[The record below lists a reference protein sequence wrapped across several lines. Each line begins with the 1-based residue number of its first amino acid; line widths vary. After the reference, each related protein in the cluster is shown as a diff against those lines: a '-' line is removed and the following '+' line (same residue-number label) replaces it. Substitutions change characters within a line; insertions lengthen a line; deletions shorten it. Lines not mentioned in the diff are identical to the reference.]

1 MKRLKTIYT
10 LLLLLAVALP
20 LLTACSSDDAT
31 GENNPRKDGKVTVR
45 LRLSQAAPAMTRAE
59 WEDKNATDDEMMN
72 VWTVVITDEAGNVK
86 HILTGKPTN
95 DKREID
101 PIETDLELETGTYN
115 FYSFANIEASNLA
128 TLLGFAAG
136 TVPAPVDGT
145 VQKNGPITNIKFP
158 ANGTLNDYTAKV
170 NGNLFNSFNSE
181 TNNNGFGSY
190 GIPMS
195 NMQKIEVKAPV
206 EGAKAQVIDLIVV
219 RMLAKI
225 KLQIYNDKASAITIE
240 SITLTDIT
248 KNASDNG
255 DKANLKLFPH
265 YTYTNGDENVF
276 PGADEKVDYKHGD
289 IRPNLTNEA
298 TKDVLKITP
307 SSSGVTVL
315 SASSA
320 SSNPSNPSDPS
331 DPLPP
336 SSSWTIPASN
346 YSNGGAPLTITFYVN
361 ESENPTGE
369 NWGATTSET
378 PQQFNHYFLKIKING
393 EEERYTLIDDN
404 GTKEGEKWN
413 YIARNDYRIIPI
425 VLDDYKLDMIP
436 YDFPAIG
443 VYPASMKEEDGI
455 YTITFHDYG
464 HFHLQPKVTKYSTPK
479 KVVPYGSSSAT
490 DDDKTYW
497 TLVESGDDDFS
508 KAGNKSWGSWTDAT
522 KTTEY
527 KNEDPSDIP
536 FYRIDS
542 SNPLSSQTKDGDDAG
557 GFPVWYPNTPSTPS
571 DPSSPETPRWASDWA
586 PNSETNLG
594 YQPFIFGYIAD
605 PKGKLTNGDKKVYHE
620 FSINLYKE
628 GTSAARQMT
637 YRLYMIL
644 DQDQMM
650 YRSRALGAPAAR
662 HTHGH

>member
-10 LLLLLAVALP
+10 LLLLAVALP
-20 LLTACSSDDAT
+20 LLTACNSDDAT

-45 LRLSQAAPAMTRAE
+45 LRLSQAAPAMTRAGSTT
-59 WEDKNATDDEMMN
+59 EDPNADSKELMN
-72 VWTVVITDEAGNVK
+72 VWTVVITDNEGNVK
-86 HILTGKPTN
+86 HILTGKPT
-95 DKREID
+95 DDEREID

-128 TLLGFAAG
+128 TLLGFTEG

-158 ANGTLNDYTAKV
+158 ANDKTLNDYTAKV
-170 NGNLFNSFNSE
+170 NGNLFNGFDSE
-181 TNNNGFGSY
+181 TNNNDFGSY

-195 NMQKIEVKAPV
+195 NMQKIEVKTPV
-206 EGAKAQVIDLIVV
+206 TGANPQLIDLIVV

-225 KLQIYNDKASAITIE
+225 KLQIYNDKASAITIK

-248 KNASDNG
+248 KNANENNG
-255 DKANLKLFPH
+255 KENLKLFPH
-265 YTYTNGDENVF
+265 YTYTNSDGTVF

-289 IRPNLTNEA
+289 IRPNLTNDA
-298 TKDVLKITP
+298 TKAVLEIT
-307 SSSGVTVL
+307 SSDPGVTAL
-315 SASSA
+315 SASSI
-320 SSNPSNPSDPS
+320 SSDSSSPLDPS
-331 DPLPP
+331 DP
-336 SSSWTIPASN
+336 WTIPASN
-346 YSNGGAPLTITFYVN
+346 YSNDGAPLTITFYVN

-369 NWGATTSET
+369 NWGATTSGT

-393 EEERYTLIDDN
+393 EEERYALIDN
-404 GTKEGEKWN
+404 ENAPGQTGEWD
-413 YIARNDYRIIPI
+413 YIARNDYRIISI

-443 VYPASMKEEDGI
+443 VYPASVKEEDGI

-464 HFHLQPKVTKYSTPK
+464 HFHLLPQVTKYSDASTSK
-479 KVVPYGSSSAT
+479 KVVPYGSSSTT
-490 DDDKTYW
+490 DNTDKTYW
-497 TLVESGDDDFS
+497 TLVEGENNA
-508 KAGNKSWGSWTDAT
+508 KTWENSWGSWTDAT
-522 KTTEY
+522 KTTIYDNNTE
-527 KNEDPSDIP
+527 K
-536 FYRIDS
+536 FYRTSDD
-542 SNPLSSQTKDGDDAG
+542 TKDGDDAG
-557 GFPVWYPNTPSTPS
+557 GEPVWYKNDGTDGPQ
-571 DPSSPETPRWASDWA
+571 WA
-586 PNSETNLG
+586 PNATVVG

-605 PKGKLTNGDKKVYHE
+605 PGAKPETDKKVYHE
-620 FSINLYKE
+620 FSINLYKQ
-628 GTSAARQMT
+628 GTGAARQMT